1 VSSTHRIAGAD
12 DLKVGE
18 ARRFVVDGV
27 PICLVRTDGGYRAI
41 GDICSH
47 ADYSLAE
54 GEVDLDMCEI
64 ECWKHGSMF
73 SLETGKP
80 TTLPATRPVPVYE
93 VTVDGDDVAVV
104 LGE

>member
-1 VSSTHRIAGAD
+1 MSSTQRICGRE

-18 ARRFVVDGV
+18 ARRFVVEDQ
-27 PICLVRTDGGYRAI
+27 PICLVRTGDGFKAI
-41 GDICSH
+41 GDTCSH

-54 GEVDLDMCEI
+54 GEVDLDFCEI

-73 SLETGKP
+73 SLETGEP

-93 VTVDGDDVAVV
+93 VTVDGDDVSVV
-104 LGE
+104 LP